1 MPDSMQAWLD
11 KLAEQPLPVLAATR
25 DELDQLIAQQQL
37 SVVLYAQPVLR
48 DPALAGRLLGIA
60 NQARIGNGRHALTTM
75 ANVVSHFGQAALQTQ
90 LQQCRKLDD
99 LDLPERRREGFL
111 RYVAQACHASHQAV
125 DWARFR
131 GANEPDEVQLAA
143 LLQNLAEL
151 ALWCYGDDTMAQIE
165 QRVQVKKE
173 AYEKAAQEVLGCS
186 MRALS
191 AALAERWQLSELTQD
206 ALRVTGSGFTLA
218 HGVALASRLARI
230 SAGSWYD
237 REAMHCLDEITRY
250 QGRAIAEVET
260 RVHQCALELTDEF
273 VQLGYM
279 PPARLLP
286 MLVDEAYVDDSY
298 RMDEAVSMTAEPE
311 PAARPVI
318 SEPAEPREAKAAPA
332 IGERD
337 KAPIPRAKPV
347 MRETS
352 SPGVDGAPRRTE
364 SRTNPEP
371 KTRPVPETTTQQQP
385 KQAPTRSAG
394 TAETGTELARNIS
407 AIKSM
412 INQRAP
418 IQQLIQQVVDSILL
432 LGFERVMFAIK
443 VPKQALLLA
452 QFTAQRDDARPLKDL
467 KMPVDNQHLFARLLE
482 KPQFLLMQ
490 DSNRTKVLKMIPDSL
505 AMRLSREGFVL
516 GSVFNGKRPLGV
528 MYADGFGEDLSADQ
542 LKKFQGLCKMLSSG
556 INEILSSKSA

>member
-99 LDLPERRREGFL
+99 LDLPERRRQGFL
-111 RYVAQACHASHQAV
+111 RYVAQACHAAHQAV

-131 GANEPDEVQLAA
+131 GANEPDEVQLAG

-151 ALWCYGDDTMAQIE
+151 ALWCYGDDTMVQIE

-191 AALAERWQLSELTQD
+191 AALAERWQLSELTVD

-230 SAGSWYD
+230 SAGSWYN
-237 REAMHCLDEITRY
+237 REAMQCLDEITRY
-250 QGRAIAEVET
+250 QGRAVAEVET
-260 RVHQCALELTDEF
+260 RLHQCALELTEEF
-273 VQLGYM
+273 VQRGYM

-286 MLVDEAYVDDSY
+286 MLVDEDYVDDSF
-298 RMDEAVSMTAEPE
+298 RLAEAASIAVEPE
-311 PAARPVI
+311 PVAKPDV
-318 SEPAEPREAKAAPA
+318 PEPRLPQAAQAGTERDNTSIKKTKSTGAETAAP
-332 IGERD
+332 
-337 KAPIPRAKPV
+337 
-347 MRETS
+347 
-352 SPGVDGAPRRTE
+352 GVVEAQRTV
-364 SRTNPEP
+364 EP
-371 KTRPVPETTTQQQP
+371 KTRLQPQDATTSP
-385 KQAPTRSAG
+385 ARA
-394 TAETGTELARNIS
+394 AETGTELARNIS
-407 AIKSM
+407 AIKTM

-443 VPKQALLLA
+443 VPKQAQLLA
-452 QFTAQRDDARPLKDL
+452 QFAAQRDDARPLKDL
-467 KMPVDNQHLFARLLE
+467 KMPVDNQHLFTRLLE

-490 DSNRTKVLKMIPDSL
+490 ESNRNKVLKMIPDGL
-505 AMRLSREGFVL
+505 AMRLNRERFVL

-528 MYADGFGEDLSADQ
+528 MYADGFAKDLSTDQ